1 MLWAQFA
8 GCPNTVLTL
17 SGLGNRSTNKRMSI
31 DDNLVDGIYT
41 TIGMEAKT
49 KMSEVLPFII
59 MVIME
64 GWTIGLTIFA
74 KTAITN
80 GMSPFVFIVYT
91 NALATIILF
100 PCSFLSHQED
110 RKERPT
116 FTFSL
121 FMRFLFLGFIGISVT
136 QSFLFLGLSYSSPIL
151 VCAMGHLIP
160 TFNFLLSLVLR
171 KTQLNLRSL
180 GIQVQVIGILVS
192 IIGAVVTEFY
202 KGPLIRPS
210 SHHLTQT
217 KQFLV
222 FSSTPEFWILGGALL
237 ATAFFSLS
245 VSHFIQKE
253 TLEQYPEPMKVVS
266 YSSLIGTILSAV
278 VSCIVDRDINAWKI
292 KRNKDLIL
300 IVLTAL
306 VGGVIRPNTQVWL
319 TRIKGPFYVSLFK
332 PFGIA
337 FATTFAV
344 CFFSN
349 SLHYGSVI
357 GTTVI
362 GMGYYTVMYGQVKGN
377 EEEKSC
383 DDSSDSL
390 DKKIPLLQEK
400 MEEV

>member
-1 MLWAQFA
+1 
-8 GCPNTVLTL
+8 
-17 SGLGNRSTNKRMSI
+17 
-31 DDNLVDGIYT
+31 
-41 TIGMEAKT
+41 MEGRT
-49 KMSEVLPFII
+49 EMSEVLPFII

-80 GMSPFVFIVYT
+80 GMSPLVFIVYT

-100 PCSFLSHQED
+100 PCSFLSHKED
-110 RKERPT
+110 RKELPT

-121 FMRFLFLGFIGISVT
+121 FKRFLFLGFIGISMA
-136 QSFLFLGLSYSSPIL
+136 QSFLFLGLTYSSPIL
-151 VCAMGHLIP
+151 VCAMGLLIP
-160 TFNFLLSLVLR
+160 TFNFLLSLILR
-171 KTQLNLRSL
+171 KTELNLRSP

-192 IIGAVVTEFY
+192 IMGAVLAEFW

-210 SHHLTQT
+210 SHHLLQT
-217 KQFLV
+217 KQLLV
-222 FSSTPEFWILGGALL
+222 FSSTPEFWLLGGALL

-245 VSHFIQKE
+245 LSNVIQKE
-253 TLEQYPEPMKVVS
+253 TLQLYPEPMKVIS
-266 YSSLIGTILSAV
+266 YSSLIGTILSAT
-278 VSCIVDRDINAWKI
+278 VSCFVERDINTWKI

-306 VGGVIRPNTQVWL
+306 VGGVIRPNIQVWL
-319 TRIKGPFYVSLFK
+319 TSLKGPLYVSLFK

-337 FATTFAV
+337 FATTFGL

-357 GTTVI
+357 GATLL
-362 GMGYYTVMYGQVKGN
+362 GMGYYTVIYGQIKGN
-377 EEEKSC
+377 EDETSG

-390 DKKIPLLQEK
+390 DKIPLLQEK
-400 MEEV
+400 MEV

>member
-1 MLWAQFA
+1 
-8 GCPNTVLTL
+8 
-17 SGLGNRSTNKRMSI
+17 
-31 DDNLVDGIYT
+31 
-41 TIGMEAKT
+41 MEAKT
-49 KMSEVLPFII
+49 KMSELLSFIM

-110 RKERPT
+110 RKQRLT

-121 FMRFLFLGFIGISVT
+121 FMRFLFIGLIGVT
-136 QSFLFLGLSYSSPIL
+136 MTQAFLFLGLSYSSPIL
-151 VCAMGHLIP
+151 VCAMSHLIP
-160 TFNFLLSLVLR
+160 TFNFLLSLILR
-171 KTQLNLRSL
+171 KTELNLRSP
-180 GIQVQVIGILVS
+180 GIQVQVIGVLVS
-192 IIGAVVTEFY
+192 IMGAVVAEFY
-202 KGPLIRPS
+202 KGPLVRPS
-210 SHHLTQT
+210 SHHLRQT
-217 KQFLV
+217 KQLLL
-222 FSSTPEFWILGGALL
+222 FSSTPEFWLLGGVLL
-237 ATAFFSLS
+237 AAASFSLS
-245 VSHFIQKE
+245 ISNFIQKE

-266 YSSLIGTILSAV
+266 YSSLIGTILSAT
-278 VSCIVDRDINAWKI
+278 VSCIVEWDINAWKI

-300 IVLTAL
+300 ILLTSL
-306 VGGVIRPNTQVWL
+306 VGGVIRPNVQAWL
-319 TRIKGPFYVSLFK
+319 TRTKGPLYVPLFK

-337 FATTFAV
+337 FAATFAV

-357 GTTVI
+357 GTTI
-362 GMGYYTVMYGQVKGN
+362 LGMGYYTIMYGQVKGN
-377 EEEKSC
+377 EEETSC

-400 MEEV
+400 MEV